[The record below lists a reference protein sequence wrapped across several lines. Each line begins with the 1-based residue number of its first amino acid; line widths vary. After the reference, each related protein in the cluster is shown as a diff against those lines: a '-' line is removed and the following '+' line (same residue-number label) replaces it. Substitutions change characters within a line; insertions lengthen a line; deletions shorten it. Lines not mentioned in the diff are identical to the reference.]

1 VVKSASVT
9 SRTSGFALGLLVV
22 TAVIQLFVVA
32 VASVGFDEVAG
43 ASPFGRP
50 GTAIAA
56 GVIAV
61 VTLVGAVVAW
71 RGGVGVVRVI
81 TAMVVFISVGMIAM
95 MAMSFVVAGGTTLAF
110 AILLI
115 LAAVSLGM
123 IGRAVLQS
131 PSGSGR

>member
-1 VVKSASVT
+1 MKPASVT

-22 TAVIQLFVVA
+22 TAVIQLSVVA
-32 VASVGFDEVAG
+32 VASAGFDEVAG

-50 GTAIAA
+50 GTAVAA

-71 RGGVGVVRVI
+71 RGGVGAVRAI
-81 TAMVVFISVGMIAM
+81 TAIVVFIAVGIIAM
-95 MAMSFVVAGGTTLAF
+95 MALSFLVAGGITIGF
-110 AILLI
+110 ALL
-115 LAAVSLGM
+115 LVLTAVSMAM

-131 PSGSGR
+131 PSRSGR